1 LKRTDAIAAV
11 ICFLLAAALFTNL
24 LVTLVVGL
32 LAAAFYH
39 AVYRRNR
46 KVIALLVSLAASY
59 LALEYFGGIVIR
71 RHIARTHHVDLD
83 HRMKANPAAGI
94 NSDGIRCP
102 VEASDFTADTYN
114 IIFLGDSFTYG
125 ERLANGRD
133 SFPAQLEALCRLN
146 YPAEKIRAVN
156 FAWVSSSPLLSARL
170 LKDIGLKYKPQ
181 LVVYCLDMTD
191 FHDDLRYLVGAQYI
205 GVSPTAFLLARAGL
219 AAELSEL
226 KKRWNFPEIWARLTG
241 QAAVV
246 PGDRFFVVNRPL
258 GESIEY
264 MQATENNL
272 RAIDAFCREQ
282 LHAKFVLVMLPRG
295 FQYSDKEGRRSWEA
309 YAYAPLGPYVHEPF
323 KWLKSFGS
331 RSGIPCYSLL
341 EDFQN
346 SGVFPT
352 CFDDDPHWTKD
363 GHAIA
368 ARGMLRIFE
377 SEGVLTKS
385 TLTTSH

>member
-1 LKRTDAIAAV
+1 MKRTDLIAVAV
-11 ICFLLAAALFTNL
+11 CFLLAAALFTNL
-24 LVTLVVGL
+24 LVTLLVGL
-32 LAAAFYH
+32 LAAAIYH

-46 KVIALLVSLAASY
+46 KVMVLLVSLLASY
-59 LALEYFGGIVIR
+59 LLLEFFGGIAIR

-125 ERLANGRD
+125 ERLADGGEA
-133 SFPAQLEALCRLN
+133 FPAQLEALCRAK
-146 YPAEKIRAVN
+146 YPAAKVRAVN

-170 LKDIGLKYKPQ
+170 LKDIGQKYKPR

-205 GVSPTAFLLARAGL
+205 GVSPTAFLLAKAGL

-226 KKRWNFPEIWARLTG
+226 KKRWNFPELWARLTG
-241 QAAVV
+241 RGAVV
-246 PGDRFFVVNRPL
+246 PGDRFFVVNQPL

-272 RAIDAFCREQ
+272 REIDAFCREQ
-282 LHAKFVLVMLPRG
+282 LNAKFVLVMLPRG
-295 FQYSDKEGRRSWEA
+295 FQYSDKESRRSWEA
-309 YAYAPLGPYVHEPF
+309 YAYTPLGPYVLEPF
-323 KWLKSFGS
+323 KWLKSFRARAGF
-331 RSGIPCYSLL
+331 PCYSLL

-346 SGVFPT
+346 STVFPT
-352 CFDDDPHWTKD
+352 CFDDDPHWTKE
-363 GHAIA
+363 GHAVA
-368 ARGMLRIFE
+368 ARGMLRILDK
-377 SEGVLTKS
+377 EG
-385 TLTTSH
+385 TLTREPLTTNH